1 MKQKSGIYILLA
13 ILLSFCIS
21 SCKDSNNNDTEDP
34 TNSKEISKT
43 NKWIYEQ
50 MKAYYLWNTDMNHS
64 PNFKETDAKKFF
76 NSLLFNTTS
85 IDGDRFS
92 YMEEYNENSS
102 KAGSSSNDLGFEYIP
117 IYKDDTK
124 TTVVFVVIY
133 VKDNTNAQK
142 EGIKRGD
149 IIIKVNDK
157 DIVDNENSSNHYQTI
172 LKGQTSFTFTVYR
185 ENITQ
190 NYKISTTPNYKDNP
204 VFISKVIPLE
214 GGHKVGYLMY
224 NAFEQGDNY
233 EFDIELANAL
243 AELKT
248 LGITDLV
255 VDLRYNLGGYV
266 KSAVNLAS
274 ALVPSGNKGKI
285 FCKSTYNDV
294 YQAKLIKDHGED
306 AALNERFVETVYHT
320 RTSIP
325 QMNLSRVYFL
335 TSQYTASASEL
346 VINGLT
352 PYMTVIRV
360 GTTTTGKDKSSIEIL
375 PTGKDI
381 HWKLQPLVGRLRNA
395 KDEGN
400 YITGLKPTKGF
411 EISELVDEYGK
422 TKELKELGNPTET
435 LLARAIEDITGKRIQ
450 SELRSGASDLFF
462 APIKDATISLKPE
475 RSGLII
481 SPHQSQD

>member
-1 MKQKSGIYILLA
+1 MKSKARIYILLA
-13 ILLSFCIS
+13 IILSFCVS

-64 PNFKETDAKKFF
+64 PNFKETDARKFL
-76 NSLLFNTTS
+76 NSLRYRINETE
-85 IDGDRFS
+85 GDRFS

-102 KAGSSSNDLGFEYIP
+102 KAGSSSNDLGFEYVPVYI
-117 IYKDDTK
+117 DNTK
-124 TTVVFVVIY
+124 TKVGFIVIY

-142 EGIKRGD
+142 EGVKRGD

-172 LKGQTSFTFTVYR
+172 LKDKTSFTFSVYR
-185 ENITQ
+185 ENTI
-190 NYKISTTPNYKDNP
+190 KELEISTTPNYKDNP
-204 VFISKVIPLE
+204 VFISKVIPLD
-214 GGHKVGYLMY
+214 GGHKIGYLMY

-243 AELKT
+243 TELKT

-285 FCKSTYNDV
+285 FCKSKYNDV

-306 AALNERFVETVYHT
+306 AALNERFVETVYKT
-320 RTSIP
+320 RTNIP

-335 TSQYTASASEL
+335 TGQYTASASEL

-352 PYMTVIRV
+352 PYMTVIRI

-375 PTGKDI
+375 PTDKEI

-411 EISELVDEYGK
+411 EIDEFDEGFFDLGDSSE
-422 TKELKELGNPTET
+422 P
-435 LLARAIEDITGKRIQ
+435 LLARAIEDITGKQVR
-450 SELRSGASDLFF
+450 SKLRSGTSDLFF

-481 SPHQSQD
+481 NSDQSQD

>member
-1 MKQKSGIYILLA
+1 MKSKARIYILLA
-13 ILLSFCIS
+13 ILLSFCVS

-34 TNSKEISKT
+34 TNPKETNNT
-43 NKWIYEQ
+43 NKWI
-50 MKAYYLWNTDMNHS
+50 YYLWNTDMNHS
-64 PNFKETDAKKFF
+64 PNFKETDARKFL
-76 NSLLFNTTS
+76 NSLRYRINETE
-85 IDGDRFS
+85 GDRFS

-102 KAGSSSNDLGFEYIP
+102 KAGSSSNDLGFEYVPVYI
-117 IYKDDTK
+117 DNTK
-124 TTVVFVVIY
+124 TKVGFIVIY

-142 EGIKRGD
+142 EGVKRGD

-172 LKGQTSFTFTVYR
+172 LKDKTSFTFSVYR
-185 ENITQ
+185 ENTI
-190 NYKISTTPNYKDNP
+190 KELEISTTPNYKDNP

-214 GGHKVGYLMY
+214 GGHRIGYLMY

-243 AELKT
+243 TELKT

-285 FCKSTYNDV
+285 FCKSKYNDV

-306 AALNERFVETVYHT
+306 AALNERFVETVYKT

-335 TSQYTASASEL
+335 TGQHTASASEL

-352 PYMTVIRV
+352 PYMTVIRI

-375 PTGKDI
+375 PTDKEI

-411 EISELVDEYGK
+411 EIDEFDEGFFDLGDSSE
-422 TKELKELGNPTET
+422 P
-435 LLARAIEDITGKRIQ
+435 LLARAIEDITGKQVR
-450 SELRSGASDLFF
+450 SKLRSGTSDLFF
-462 APIKDATISLKPE
+462 APIEDATISLKPE

-481 SPHQSQD
+481 NSDQSQD